1 MSKSDSVETFLA
13 TGEHDP
19 AFPEWGGD
27 GAAGTASLARV
38 LRRVV
43 RWRAHGAPLPAAR
56 GPVEPAQA
64 VRDRIAP
71 MVAGLF
77 GDRPAL
83 TRALADRV
91 QVVTVDRFLDG
102 FEALPLEVQWTLAN
116 LLLDDLGAPPLAD
129 DAPQLDGF
137 CAEGHAWV
145 LPRAFEPSG
154 GPTDVVVHEVAH
166 LLHEL
171 ARGDLGATP
180 AHAPLL
186 AVPPNQRETWAYACE
201 VWAWA
206 THDQPSAAVLAKRVT
221 PSEHGRA
228 HTDARVDAPLLHQ
241 ILAAAVAAPE
251 QGWSLLREGVGAP
264 DPLPL

>member
-1 MSKSDSVETFLA
+1 MSKSDSVERFLA

-19 AFPEWGGD
+19 AFPSWGGD
-27 GAAGTASLARV
+27 AAAGAASLARV

-43 RWRAHGAPLPAAR
+43 RWRAKGAPLPARSGPAR
-56 GPVEPAQA
+56 PIEA
-64 VRDRIAP
+64 VNARIAP
-71 MVAGLF
+71 LVTGLF

-91 QVVTVDRFLDG
+91 QVVTVSRFVEGLED
-102 FEALPLEVQWTLAN
+102 LPLEVQWTLAN
-116 LLLDDLGAPPLAD
+116 LLLDDLGAPPLSD

-137 CAEGHAWV
+137 CAEGRAWV
-145 LPRAFEPSG
+145 LPRAFDPSG

-171 ARGDLGATP
+171 TRGELAAAP
-180 AHAPLL
+180 ADAPLL
-186 AVPPNQRETWAYACE
+186 AVPANQRETWAYACE

-206 THDQPSAAVLAKRVT
+206 TRDQPEADVLAQRIA
-221 PSEHGRA
+221 PSEYGRA

-251 QGWSLLREGVGAP
+251 QGWALLRAGVGAP